1 MMDLL
6 HQVINFLVE
15 TIGSLG
21 YIGIFALMFL
31 ESTFFPFPSEVVMI
45 PAGFLAYQGEMNLYI
60 VLLMGIL
67 GSLGGALLNYYLS
80 KTLGR
85 KLLLKYGHYVWFEEE
100 KLIKMEN
107 FFKNHGEISTFNG
120 RLIPVIRQYISLPA
134 GLAKMNIF
142 KFSLYTS
149 LGAGLWVGVLTFL
162 GYFLGN
168 NSELISTYLKQIT
181 IATIFLIA
189 IITVYYIKKKS

>member
-45 PAGFLAYQGEMNLYI
+45 PAGYLAYKGEMNIYI

-85 KLLLKYGHYVWFEEE
+85 KLLLKYGHYIWFEED

-107 FFKNHGEISTFNG
+107 FFKSHGEISTFNG

-134 GLAKMNIF
+134 GLSNMNIF

-149 LGAGLWVGVLTFL
+149 LGASIWVTRTSS
-162 GYFLGN
+162 N
-168 NSELISTYLKQIT
+168 NNFCNFNIYNYNFIGIYK
-181 IATIFLIA
+181 
-189 IITVYYIKKKS
+189 V